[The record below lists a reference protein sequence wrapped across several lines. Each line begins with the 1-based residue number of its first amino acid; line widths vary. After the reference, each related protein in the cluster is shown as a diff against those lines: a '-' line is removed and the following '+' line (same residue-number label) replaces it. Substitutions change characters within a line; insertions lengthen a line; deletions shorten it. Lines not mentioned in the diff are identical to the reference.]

1 MIEWNAPF
9 GYESKRVMERNRS
22 VEQKSIVF
30 YLGVNYGNF
39 LSNTKIIKYVTK
51 MRTKIVK
58 YQFCVQH
65 VDLLLFPLYR

>member
-30 YLGVNYGNF
+30 YLGVIYGNF
-39 LSNTKIIKYVTK
+39 LSNTKIIK
-51 MRTKIVK
+51 
-58 YQFCVQH
+58 
-65 VDLLLFPLYR
+65 